1 MFSENKFENAAFI
14 VVYLVALV
22 VLVLDLFVWRVAG

>member
-14 VVYLVALV
+14 VVYLAAVV
-22 VLVLDLFVWRVAG
+22 VLVLDLLVWRPF